1 MLKPLAGNELWTVN
15 KHTMAMGTVQTSLGM
30 TVGVDEDRKPGKTD
44 HPFQAIGWSLNFFFF
59 KYNRAPSP
67 CSYGTKTSKSS
78 VECSSTLEQNNV
90 SSSDSF
96 IICVFLENS

>member
-44 HPFQAIGWSLNFFFF
+44 HPFQAIGWSLNFFFLSIIEPHHPVPMGQ
-59 KYNRAPSP
+59 RLQSP
-67 CSYGTKTSKSS
+67 
-78 VECSSTLEQNNV
+78 V
-90 SSSDSF
+90 
-96 IICVFLENS
+96 